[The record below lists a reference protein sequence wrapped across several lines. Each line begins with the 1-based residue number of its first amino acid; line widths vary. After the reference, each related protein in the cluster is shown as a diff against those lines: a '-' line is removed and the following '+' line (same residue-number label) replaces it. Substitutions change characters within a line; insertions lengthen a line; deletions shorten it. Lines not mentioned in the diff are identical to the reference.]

1 MKAAERLAKRL
12 ENERQRGERFKASQ
26 REQGKRQVLLWLSES
41 TLEAIDRHKLEID
54 AANRAEVISFLVKDR
69 QP

>member
-41 TLEAIDRHKLEID
+41 TLEAIDRLKLEID